1 MRLEWQSRAREILSA
16 RAGAVPMR
24 QTDPADDA
32 ISQATWPAG
41 NNRSQHAADA
51 RVRDLFDAFADAG
64 GGPALEIAQTEASA

>member
-1 MRLEWQSRAREILSA
+1 
-16 RAGAVPMR
+16 MR